1 MTKTILVEEDRY
13 WQIKDAQTTLE
24 KNGMKMKLQDIMSI
38 LIPNTDDI
46 VKMVIEKNK

>member
-13 WQIKDAQTTLE
+13 WQIKDAQTILE

-38 LIPNTDDI
+38 LIPDTDEI
-46 VKMVIEKNK
+46 VRKVNDKK